1 MQLTLKHDLAIGEA
15 LFWQWFVDAEFNR
28 KMYLEHLRFPRF
40 ELVSLERRPD
50 GTWQRHLRAQP
61 NVALPAPLRGLL
73 GGSTGYEE
81 HAEIDCAGRRFRARF
96 VPAAAPERVRAE
108 ARIWTVAHAPD
119 AIARHVQLEVEVSAP
134 LFARMLERF
143 ILDRTAETFEASAVY
158 IARRGAELQS

>member
-50 GTWQRHLRAQP
+50 GTWQCHLRAQP

-96 VPAAAPERVRAE
+96 VPAAAPERHPSGGNYRNVRF
-108 ARIWTVAHAPD
+108 R
-119 AIARHVQLEVEVSAP
+119 
-134 LFARMLERF
+134 
-143 ILDRTAETFEASAVY
+143 
-158 IARRGAELQS
+158 QSFCAQGV